1 MELWMKYALVAA
13 LFIAIRDVF
22 ASKIARKYNYIDYI
36 IHVNIFVFIITMIY
50 VLFTKRKIKI
60 IDDYNDIFLIILKLF
75 IVFIIVEP
83 CIFNAF
89 KNSDNPSK
97 SVSIIN
103 LNILILL
110 FITIVF
116 FKQKISFKQFLGVII
131 IFGGLFCLR

>member
-60 IDDYNDIFLIILKLF
+60 INDYNDLFLIFLKLF

-110 FITIVF
+110 FITIIF
-116 FKQKISFKQFLGVII
+116 FKQKISFKQLLGVII
-131 IFGGLFCLR
+131 IFIGLFYIK

>member
-13 LFIAIRDVF
+13 LFIAVRDVF

-36 IHVNIFVFIITMIY
+36 IHANIFVFIITMLY
-50 VLFTKRKIKI
+50 VVFTKRKIKI
-60 IDDYNDIFLIILKLF
+60 IDDYNDLFLIFLRLF

-83 CIFNAF
+83 CIFNSF

-110 FITIVF
+110 FITVIF
-116 FKQKISFKQFLGVII
+116 FKQKISFKQFIGVVII
-131 IFGGLFCLR
+131 FIGLFYLR

>member
-13 LFIAIRDVF
+13 VFIAVRDVF
-22 ASKIARKYNYIDYI
+22 ASKIARKYNYIDYV
-36 IHVNIFVFIITMIY
+36 IHANIFVFIITMLY
-50 VLFTKRKIKI
+50 VVFTKRKIKI
-60 IDDYNDIFLIILKLF
+60 IDDYNDLFLIFLRLF

-83 CIFNAF
+83 CIFNSF

-110 FITIVF
+110 IFSVLF
-116 FKQKISFKQFLGVII
+116 LKQKISFKQFLGVII
-131 IFGGLFCLR
+131 IFIGLFYLR